1 MQYNRHH
8 GLQLTLQSGS
18 MGLLILLAGIVLQ
31 GCATS
36 RNTEV
41 FSSSEK
47 EATLGTYRLKPSDP
61 LFIRFTGIMEQQSL
75 ELIIDENGE
84 IGLLHIDTP
93 IQAANLTTSELE
105 DQIELLYIQ
114 GDIYKNVSVHVTM
127 TAKVFYVQGEVIQPG
142 QFPLTS
148 RTTLLQA
155 IASARGYTPYANK
168 KKVTIARGGSVM
180 THNLKELE
188 ENPSKDITIEAGD
201 VIKVWQQWF

>member
-1 MQYNRHH
+1 MQYKKAPWVHVRLLRCSI
-8 GLQLTLQSGS
+8 GLLTLL
-18 MGLLILLAGIVLQ
+18 MGIVLQ
-31 GCATS
+31 GCAS
-36 RNTEV
+36 LPNADV
-41 FSSSEK
+41 SLSSNA

-84 IGLLHIDTP
+84 IGLLHIDKP

-105 DQIELLYIQ
+105 DQIERLYIQ

-155 IASARGYTPYANK
+155 IAAARGYTPYANK

-180 THNLKELE
+180 TYNLKELE

>member
-1 MQYNRHH
+1 M
-8 GLQLTLQSGS
+8 
-18 MGLLILLAGIVLQ
+18 Q
-31 GCATS
+31 GCAS
-36 RNTEV
+36 LPNADV
-41 FSSSEK
+41 SISSDA

-84 IGLLHIDTP
+84 IGLLHIDKP
-93 IQAANLTTSELE
+93 IQAANLTASELE
-105 DQIELLYIQ
+105 DHIERLYIQ

-155 IASARGYTPYANK
+155 IAAARGYTPYANK

-180 THNLKELE
+180 TYNLKELE

>member
-1 MQYNRHH
+1 MQYRNT
-8 GLQLTLQSGS
+8 LQLQVRLLRCSI
-18 MGLLILLAGIVLQ
+18 GLLTLLVGIILQ
-31 GCATS
+31 GCAS
-36 RNTEV
+36 LPNADV
-41 FSSSEK
+41 SVSSDA

-84 IGLLHIDTP
+84 IGLLHIDEP

-105 DQIELLYIQ
+105 DHIESLYIQ

-127 TAKVFYVQGEVIQPG
+127 TAKVFYVQGEVRQPG

-155 IASARGYTPYANK
+155 IAAARGYTPYANK

-180 THNLKELE
+180 TYNLKELE

>member
-1 MQYNRHH
+1 MQYRNT
-8 GLQLTLQSGS
+8 LQLQVRLLRCSV
-18 MGLLILLAGIVLQ
+18 GLLTLLTGICLQ
-31 GCATS
+31 GCASLPNVETTLS
-36 RNTEV
+36 PDA
-41 FSSSEK
+41 

-84 IGLLHIDTP
+84 IGLLHIDEP

-105 DQIELLYIQ
+105 DHIESLYIQ

-127 TAKVFYVQGEVIQPG
+127 TAKVFYVQGEVRQPG

-155 IASARGYTPYANK
+155 IAAARGYTPYANK

-180 THNLKELE
+180 TYNLKELE